1 MAVTICGNHF
11 ISGLQ
16 MGDYEIPT
24 SVMMEKQKVV
34 IDQLRR
40 KLDLDLENFNKL
52 S

>member
-1 MAVTICGNHF
+1 MAVTLHNNYF
-11 ISGLQ
+11 SGLQ